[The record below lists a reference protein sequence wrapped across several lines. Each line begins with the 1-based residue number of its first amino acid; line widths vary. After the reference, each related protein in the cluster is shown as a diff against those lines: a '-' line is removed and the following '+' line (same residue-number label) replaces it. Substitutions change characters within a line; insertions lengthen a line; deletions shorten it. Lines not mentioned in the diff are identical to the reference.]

1 MAAAQSRGD
10 CGLGGGIARE
20 RANAAYI
27 ARLYLDFRR

>member
-20 RANAAYI
+20 RANAAISPDYI
-27 ARLYLDFRR
+27 